1 MIEILTDALADS
13 IKMLPFLFAAYWL
26 IEFVEHRH
34 SLGIE
39 KLLAGGGKF
48 GFLYGAALGCF
59 PQCGF
64 SAMAAN
70 LYGGKMITL
79 GTLIAVFLA
88 TSDEAIPVMI
98 ASPRHWKSLA
108 VLIAA
113 KVVVAVIAGF
123 CIDFFLR
130 RLIPRSLRGGYTG
143 NIDWVDCHEHNRQ
156 ESILA
161 AAVRHTAHIFAFI
174 LVFNI
179 VIGAAV
185 ELTGLER
192 LTAFLSRRG
201 VFQPLISGLVGL
213 IPNCAASILL
223 TQLYMDGI
231 ISFGS
236 VLAGLCTGAGVGL
249 AVIFRSNKNLRQNLF
264 VLLLLYITG
273 CAAGMAVQLAGIAI

>member
-1 MIEILTDALADS
+1 MTEILLDALTDS
-13 IKMLPFLFAAYWL
+13 IKMLPFLFAAYRL

-34 SLGIE
+34 SRGIE
-39 KLLAGGGKF
+39 RALAGGGKF
-48 GFLYGAALGCF
+48 GFLPGAVLGCF

-113 KVVVAVIAGF
+113 KVVIAAIAGF
-123 CIDFFLR
+123 FIDFFLR
-130 RLIPRSLRGGYTG
+130 RFIPQSLRGGYNG
-143 NIDWVDCHEHNRQ
+143 DIDRVDCHEHDRQ
-156 ESILA
+156 EGVLA
-161 AAVRHTAHIFAFI
+161 AAVRHTLHIFVFI
-174 LVFNI
+174 LAFNI
-179 VIGAAV
+179 IIGGAV
-185 ELTGLER
+185 ELAGR
-192 LTAFLSRRG
+192 DRISGFLAGRG
-201 VFQPLISGLVGL
+201 VFQPLVAGVVGL

-223 TQLYMDGI
+223 TQLYMDGV

-249 AVIFRSNKNLRQNLF
+249 AVIFRSNKNIRQNLF
-264 VLLLLYITG
+264 VLILLYIIG
-273 CAAGMAVQLAGIAI
+273 SAAGMAAQFVLSAV